1 MTTEEKALRRM
12 LCAARS
18 RLPYMDDGEAQD
30 NEGPICIDYM
40 RDSLEDIEAKWRSNI
55 NARILAAEKAK
66 DVEPTGLPYGII
78 DPDYARIFTIAR
90 VVAWQFGYSV
100 SAQGSFTR
108 DLDLLLVPWA
118 ERAMIPPDLVIQR
131 ICNASGLTVQP
142 GSPSDK
148 PHGRKAWS
156 LLLPGFSEVRWV
168 DVSAFSIPKKVE
180 PPQPLEQ
187 LVPPIPRLA
196 PNANMIQWR
205 NIKKVVKQIADH
217 CFGSKDDPT
226 WGVSYISV
234 VNSLTARDG
243 IKPTGLESL
252 YAPEPPVYKLE
263 DLNSPASTS
272 EFQEGQWWVQELDNM
287 VDKTPTEEGS
297 NDFKRAVAVVHHLL
311 RSVRALELYCE
322 NRVSTEEGN
331 T

>member
-1 MTTEEKALRRM
+1 MT
-12 LCAARS
+12 
-18 RLPYMDDGEAQD
+18 
-30 NEGPICIDYM
+30 
-40 RDSLEDIEAKWRSNI
+40 DIQAKWQFNMIAKWQKFQEAK
-55 NARILAAEKAK
+55 NAAG
-66 DVEPTGLPYGII
+66 DQEPSGLPYGIV

-108 DLDLLLVPWA
+108 DLDLLLVPWT
-118 ERAMIPPDLVIQR
+118 ERAMIQPDLVIQR
-131 ICNASGLTVQP
+131 ICNAAGVTIQP

-156 LLLPGFSEVRWV
+156 LLLPGLSEVRWV
-168 DVSAFSIPKKVE
+168 DVSAFSVPKKVE
-180 PPQPLEQ
+180 ATPQPLQQ
-187 LVPPIPRLA
+187 LEPPIPRLA
-196 PNANMIQWR
+196 PNANVIQWR
-205 NIKKVVKQIADH
+205 NIKKVVKQIADA

-234 VNSLTARDG
+234 VNSLTASDG

-252 YAPEPPVYKLE
+252 YAPEPPVYTE
-263 DLNSPASTS
+263 AELNSPDATS
-272 EFQEGQWWVQELDNM
+272 DFQEGQWWIQELDDAAKRQM
-287 VDKTPTEEGS
+287 APD
-297 NDFKRAVAVVHHLL
+297 DLKRAVAVVHHLL

-322 NRVSTEEGN
+322 NRLSTEKGS